1 MKNYN
6 QENSAYLNFIRDL
19 NELLTDFEISLLSK
33 P

>member
-6 QENSAYLNFIRDL
+6 QENTAYINFIRDL
-19 NELLTDFEISLLSK
+19 NEMLVDSDINQLSH